1 MDSSGLRSTA
11 RTTRCSTAVAFLN
24 RQAVDY
30 GSELMLSREDI
41 DTLVAHADDFLAGVR
56 QFLAAHARQGT

>member
-1 MDSSGLRSTA
+1 
-11 RTTRCSTAVAFLN
+11 
-24 RQAVDY
+24 
-30 GSELMLSREDI
+30 MLAREDI